1 MLMPKPLSL
10 LHSRFRSVGSNP
22 NRFVFDRSLW
32 GDYGKWMPVLLGQN
46 LLSVHGDSYLRDTL
60 CTLKTGFGHDH
71 SFKDRASQAVR
82 TVKRGGEIL

>member
-60 CTLKTGFGHDH
+60 IWSACDTAKVLRMLS
-71 SFKDRASQAVR
+71 SFPESWSS
-82 TVKRGGEIL
+82 